1 MKNFDQ
7 IIGKTGEVGF
17 VEEIVHSLVFVSG
30 LPSAHI
36 NEIVVFE
43 EGGMGQ
49 ILSVTDTYVEII
61 LLTRDGE
68 NEGQIKVGTKVAR
81 TGYDFNIALD
91 DSLLGKIVHSLDLAS
106 DSGSSVHAEPSN
118 ILNRNVIDEPLYTG
132 LSLVDLVVPLGKGQ
146 RELVIGDRKTG
157 KTDFL
162 LQTMLTQSKLGTI
175 CIYAGVGKK
184 DVETKKVEE
193 FVKSHGM
200 EKTTIII
207 SSRASD
213 LAGVIFVTPY
223 VAMTVAE
230 YWQKKGKDVLLVLDD
245 LTNHAKAYREIT
257 LLAKRFPGRSSYPGD
272 IFYIHSKLVERA
284 GKFKTGSITCLPV
297 AESVLGDLSG
307 YIQTNLMAMTDGHIF
322 FDTDLAN
329 LGRRPAVNPFLSV
342 TRVGYQAQS
351 PLVRDLS
358 RELNSFLIKIDNLRQ
373 LMHFGAELNESIR
386 QTLDL
391 GDRTFAFFDQ
401 ATGISTPINVSVIIL
416 AALWSGFWK
425 DVDYVRMRV
434 EMSKL
439 AEVYLKDAAFKK
451 EIDTR
456 VESSPTLSLLMDNLK
471 KDNAFLVKYVRGVN
485 G

>member
-1 MKNFDQ
+1 MNNFDQ
-7 IIGKTGEVGF
+7 IIGSTGEVGF

-30 LPSAHI
+30 LPGAHV

-43 EGGMGQ
+43 KGGMGQ
-49 ILSVTDTYVEII
+49 ILSLTDNYVEII

-68 NEGQIKVGTKVAR
+68 TSGEIKVGTKVAR
-81 TGYDFNIALD
+81 TGYDFNVALD

-106 DSGSSVHAEPSN
+106 SGGSSVHAEPTN
-118 ILNRNVIDEPLYTG
+118 ILNRSIINEPLYTG

-162 LQTMLTQSKLGTI
+162 LQTMLTQSQLGTI
-175 CIYAGVGKK
+175 CIYGAVGKK
-184 DVETKKVEE
+184 DIEIKKVEE
-193 FVKSHGM
+193 FVNSHSMQKS
-200 EKTTIII
+200 TIII

-213 LAGVIFVTPY
+213 LAGVIFITPY
-223 VAMTVAE
+223 VALTVAE
-230 YWQKKGKDVLLVLDD
+230 YWQKKGKDVLVVLDD

-272 IFYIHSKLVERA
+272 IFYIHSKLVERG
-284 GKFKTGSITCLPV
+284 GKFKTGSITILPV

-373 LMHFGAELNESIR
+373 LMHFGAELNETIR
-386 QTLDL
+386 ATLDL

-401 ATGISTPINVSVIIL
+401 ATGITTPINVSIIIL
-416 AALWSGFWK
+416 AALWAGFWK

-434 EMSKL
+434 EMVKI
-439 AEVYLKDAAFKK
+439 AEMYTKDALFKK
-451 EIDTR
+451 EIDQR
-456 VESSPTLSLLMDNLK
+456 VANVSTLSVLIENLK
-471 KDNAFLVKYVRGVN
+471 KDNTFLIKNIRGI
-485 G
+485 